1 MLHESTGY
9 MYDMHMNLRNL
20 LKSSVISSQIVDSDD
35 SDKTSFSFALI
46 NPLGIE
52 KLCEVR

>member
-52 KLCEVR
+52 KLC

>member
-20 LKSSVISSQIVDSDD
+20 LKSSVISWQIVDSDD

-52 KLCEVR
+52 KLC